1 MPVETNSSL
10 ASCSSLTLLR
20 DDYQSF
26 YKDLLTKY
34 GKAEKPNS
42 PLNNEEFLNDKKQI
56 TKSILQNPF
65 EKFERKSFM
74 YHAIDLDKLAFDAVL
89 WEKLES
95 NDIESIREQMFKD
108 GKRYFDKHVEGGAF
122 NKELLNKFSY

>member
-1 MPVETNSSL
+1 MLKHADKTGEV
-10 ASCSSLTLLR
+10 SLTLLI

-42 PLNNEEFLNDKKQI
+42 PLNNEEFLNDKSRL

-74 YHAIDLDKLAFDAVL
+74 YHAKDLDKLAFDAIL

-95 NDIESIREQMFKD
+95 SDIELIRKQMFED
-108 GKRYFDKHVEGGAF
+108 GKSYFDKYVRENAF
-122 NKELLNKFSY
+122 SESFLMFQ